1 MKNTATGPQASWGAA
16 LRRFD
21 ADLRRRGAGE
31 RTRRAYGTDVA
42 ELATWAVAQGVEPGA
57 VTDRL
62 LRAYAGRPA
71 ERKLAAARPHA
82 ARSAERKLAAA
93 RAFFRSMVEHGE
105 MVVNPADL
113 LPAPESA
120 PKPGV
125 IASLPAV
132 TPLELRDRAL
142 FELARGHGLGAEEL
156 VGLDVGAERLLGD
169 PPPAAL
175 AAYLE
180 RGRPVLASAERDPAL
195 FLSKSGLRLSSSDV
209 RRRLSAWT
217 RRAPT
222 THGHTRIESGR
233 LRAAYLRSHP
243 RA

>member
-21 ADLRRRGAGE
+21 ADLRCRGAGE
-31 RTRRAYGTDVA
+31 RTRRAYGADVA
-42 ELATWAVAQGVEPGA
+42 ELATWAVARGVEPAA
-57 VTDRL
+57 VTERL
-62 LRAYAGRPA
+62 LRAYGGRP
-71 ERKLAAARPHA
+71 
-82 ARSAERKLAAA
+82 AERKLAAA
-93 RAFFRSMVEHGE
+93 RAFFRSMVEHGD
-105 MVVNPADL
+105 MAVNPADL
-113 LPAPESA
+113 LPHPDSA
-120 PKPGV
+120 PKPGT

-156 VGLDVGAERLLGD
+156 VGLDVGSERLLGD

-180 RGRPVLASAERDPAL
+180 RGRPVLAAAGGDPAL

-222 THGHTRIESGR
+222 TRVHTRIESGR